1 MAPVTF
7 AVVSDVERGD
17 GPEKASGPAHSRAD
31 RGHPGTSLDFSG
43 RVVIVTGGVRGV
55 GRAIAEAFL
64 SAGAQVVVCGRHR
77 ADPAELPR
85 AVPPGG
91 GERMAAFLPADVREP
106 EQAQR
111 LIEGTTERFGR
122 LDVLVNNAGGSP
134 YVPSADVS
142 PRLVASVI
150 ALNLLAPF
158 YCAQAA
164 NAVLQQGDGGSIVN
178 IGSVSGIRPS
188 PGTAAYGAAKAG
200 LVSLTGSLALEWA
213 PKVRVNCL
221 TAGLLDTGS
230 GTEHYGGAEGMAR
243 VAATVPL
250 GARRDPDR
258 RRRSVPLPG
267 VTVGGV
273 HLGRQSR
280 GPRGWG
286 VAGVLAGC
294 AGKRPHRLT
303 PTAHPAVEKNPVP
316 FSASGGPIGH
326 DLVQLPVI
334 ERSPGAA
341 RGSRV
346 AAGGTHHR
354 PWDPDGPTALAGEPR
369 LVYQPVIDLL
379 SGRVLGFE
387 ALLRWEHPTEG
398 PILPQLLIPWAEANG
413 DIVILGE
420 WVLAEGCRQ
429 AVDWPPSVQLAVNCS
444 IVQLRR
450 GAASRS
456 VLMALEQ
463 SGLTPDRLTV
473 EVTEHALSEEGASAE
488 LRTIAGLGVQLA
500 VDDVGTSWNSFEL
513 LRKLAINTIK
523 IDESFVSGLEDNEGI
538 NRMVV
543 ETVIHLAH
551 SSGMSTVAE
560 GVETAKHASIVR
572 EFESDAAQGYF
583 FAPPLDADSATRVAN
598 MADLAF
604 PLDGPGWADD
614 DGWPFPEVRSEG
626 LGVGNTLSHARHAR
640 TEETNGT
647 KKGVDLTGLVL
658 PGLPDTSPGAGR
670 REPSETGEAGE
681 EPSGTATEQVDP
693 PAAGPGDEAE
703 VEAEPEATADPE
715 LPDETSTGEGGEP
728 EHNGTDPGAG
738 TETAAR
744 SSW

>member
-1 MAPVTF
+1 
-7 AVVSDVERGD
+7 
-17 GPEKASGPAHSRAD
+17 
-31 RGHPGTSLDFSG
+31 
-43 RVVIVTGGVRGV
+43 
-55 GRAIAEAFL
+55 
-64 SAGAQVVVCGRHR
+64 
-77 ADPAELPR
+77 
-85 AVPPGG
+85 
-91 GERMAAFLPADVREP
+91 MAAGE
-106 EQAQR
+106 
-111 LIEGTTERFGR
+111 T
-122 LDVLVNNAGGSP
+122 
-134 YVPSADVS
+134 
-142 PRLVASVI
+142 
-150 ALNLLAPF
+150 
-158 YCAQAA
+158 
-164 NAVLQQGDGGSIVN
+164 
-178 IGSVSGIRPS
+178 
-188 PGTAAYGAAKAG
+188 
-200 LVSLTGSLALEWA
+200 
-213 PKVRVNCL
+213 
-221 TAGLLDTGS
+221 
-230 GTEHYGGAEGMAR
+230 
-243 VAATVPL
+243 
-250 GARRDPDR
+250 
-258 RRRSVPLPG
+258 
-267 VTVGGV
+267 
-273 HLGRQSR
+273 
-280 GPRGWG
+280 
-286 VAGVLAGC
+286 
-294 AGKRPHRLT
+294 HR
-303 PTAHPAVEKNPVP
+303 
-316 FSASGGPIGH
+316 
-326 DLVQLPVI
+326 
-334 ERSPGAA
+334 
-341 RGSRV
+341 
-346 AAGGTHHR
+346 R

-456 VLMALEQ
+456 VLAALEQ

-604 PLDGPGWADD
+604 PLEGTGWADD

-640 TEETNGT
+640 TEDRNGTNG
-647 KKGVDLTGLVL
+647 KGGVDLTGLVL
-658 PGLPDTSPGAGR
+658 PGLPDTSPGGR
-670 REPSETGEAGE
+670 TETPETGTDE
-681 EPSGTATEQVDP
+681 ETPGDTADEQVDR
-693 PAAGPGDEAE
+693 PGKGRGGSEAE
-703 VEAEPEATADPE
+703 GAEPDVTVDPE
-715 LPDETSTGEGGEP
+715 LLAGAATGDDAEP
-728 EHNGTDPGAG
+728 RHNGSDAAAA
-738 TETAAR
+738 TETTADAPGDQGRRTTAR
-744 SSW
+744 TGSRKSSRRKRGPSA

>member
-1 MAPVTF
+1 MP
-7 AVVSDVERGD
+7 
-17 GPEKASGPAHSRAD
+17 
-31 RGHPGTSLDFSG
+31 
-43 RVVIVTGGVRGV
+43 
-55 GRAIAEAFL
+55 
-64 SAGAQVVVCGRHR
+64 
-77 ADPAELPR
+77 
-85 AVPPGG
+85 
-91 GERMAAFLPADVREP
+91 
-106 EQAQR
+106 
-111 LIEGTTERFGR
+111 
-122 LDVLVNNAGGSP
+122 
-134 YVPSADVS
+134 
-142 PRLVASVI
+142 
-150 ALNLLAPF
+150 
-158 YCAQAA
+158 
-164 NAVLQQGDGGSIVN
+164 
-178 IGSVSGIRPS
+178 
-188 PGTAAYGAAKAG
+188 
-200 LVSLTGSLALEWA
+200 
-213 PKVRVNCL
+213 
-221 TAGLLDTGS
+221 
-230 GTEHYGGAEGMAR
+230 
-243 VAATVPL
+243 
-250 GARRDPDR
+250 
-258 RRRSVPLPG
+258 
-267 VTVGGV
+267 
-273 HLGRQSR
+273 
-280 GPRGWG
+280 
-286 VAGVLAGC
+286 
-294 AGKRPHRLT
+294 
-303 PTAHPAVEKNPVP
+303 
-316 FSASGGPIGH
+316 
-326 DLVQLPVI
+326 
-334 ERSPGAA
+334 
-341 RGSRV
+341 
-346 AAGGTHHR
+346 AGGTHHR
-354 PWDPDGPTALAGEPR
+354 PWDPEGPTALAGEPR

-572 EFESDAAQGYF
+572 DFESDAAQGYF

-604 PLDGPGWADD
+604 PLEGTGWADD
-614 DGWPFPEVRSEG
+614 DGWPFADVRSEG

-640 TEETNGT
+640 PEDKTGTNR
-647 KKGVDLTGLVL
+647 KGVDLTGLVL

-670 REPSETGEAGE
+670 REPVEASDTE
-681 EPSGTATEQVDP
+681 EPTATADEQDDATAEARDGEP
-693 PAAGPGDEAE
+693 EAE
-703 VEAEPEATADPE
+703 VDAEPDVTDDPE
-715 LPDETSTGEGGEP
+715 APVEAAAAEHGAP
-728 EHNGTDPGAG
+728 EHNGSDPGPS
-738 TETAAR
+738 TDAAADPPGEER
-744 SSW
+744 RRTTTRTGSRKSSRRKRGPST

>member
-1 MAPVTF
+1 
-7 AVVSDVERGD
+7 
-17 GPEKASGPAHSRAD
+17 
-31 RGHPGTSLDFSG
+31 L
-43 RVVIVTGGVRGV
+43 
-55 GRAIAEAFL
+55 
-64 SAGAQVVVCGRHR
+64 
-77 ADPAELPR
+77 
-85 AVPPGG
+85 
-91 GERMAAFLPADVREP
+91 
-106 EQAQR
+106 
-111 LIEGTTERFGR
+111 
-122 LDVLVNNAGGSP
+122 
-134 YVPSADVS
+134 
-142 PRLVASVI
+142 
-150 ALNLLAPF
+150 
-158 YCAQAA
+158 
-164 NAVLQQGDGGSIVN
+164 
-178 IGSVSGIRPS
+178 
-188 PGTAAYGAAKAG
+188 
-200 LVSLTGSLALEWA
+200 
-213 PKVRVNCL
+213 
-221 TAGLLDTGS
+221 
-230 GTEHYGGAEGMAR
+230 
-243 VAATVPL
+243 
-250 GARRDPDR
+250 
-258 RRRSVPLPG
+258 
-267 VTVGGV
+267 
-273 HLGRQSR
+273 
-280 GPRGWG
+280 
-286 VAGVLAGC
+286 
-294 AGKRPHRLT
+294 
-303 PTAHPAVEKNPVP
+303 
-316 FSASGGPIGH
+316 
-326 DLVQLPVI
+326 
-334 ERSPGAA
+334 
-341 RGSRV
+341 

-354 PWDPDGPTALAGEPR
+354 PWDPEGPTALAGEPR

-572 EFESDAAQGYF
+572 DFESDAAQGYF

-604 PLDGPGWADD
+604 PLDGTGWADD
-614 DGWPFPEVRSEG
+614 DGWPFADVRSEG

-640 TEETNGT
+640 PEDKKGTNG
-647 KKGVDLTGLVL
+647 KGGVDLTGLVL
-658 PGLPDTSPGAGR
+658 PGLPDTSPGAAR
-670 REPSETGEAGE
+670 REPPDEA
-681 EPSGTATEQVDP
+681 TATEESSDSATEQDDSTTAEGDHGAEVEPDAEPDAAADPEP
-693 PAAGPGDEAE
+693 PAAA
-703 VEAEPEATADPE
+703 AAAKA
-715 LPDETSTGEGGEP
+715 GEP
-728 EHNGTDPGAG
+728 EHNGTDPGAA
-738 TETAAR
+738 TETADDPPGGER
-744 SSW
+744 RRTTTRTGSRKSSRRKRGPST